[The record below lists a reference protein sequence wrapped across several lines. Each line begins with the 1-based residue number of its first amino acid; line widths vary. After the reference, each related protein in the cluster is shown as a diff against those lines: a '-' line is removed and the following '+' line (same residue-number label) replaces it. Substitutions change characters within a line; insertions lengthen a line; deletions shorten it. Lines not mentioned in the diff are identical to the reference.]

1 MWNQYDDRGQQLT
14 SSKYSVISI
23 FPVSLSNVFKL
34 GWSFSVLGWKLPHQ
48 CLYTHFF
55 TEIRMSNPRY
65 KWELWILLSII
76 TSPSFLRTLGRM
88 EAGSRKDSLRS
99 FLYNSLLVLFYTYL
113 TMLDTSWYLQSWG
126 KVSVKQQRKVKSY
139 I

>member
-1 MWNQYDDRGQQLT
+1 MWNQYDDRGQKLT

-34 GWSFSVLGWKLPHQ
+34 GWSFSVLGWKLAHQ
-48 CLYTHFF
+48 CLYAHFF

-65 KWELWILLSII
+65 KRELLILLSII
-76 TSPSFLRTLGRM
+76 TSPSSLRTSGRM
-88 EAGSRKDSLRS
+88 EAGSRKDRLRS
-99 FLYNSLLVLFYTYL
+99 LYNSLLVLFYTYL
-113 TMLDTSWYLQSWG
+113 TMLGTFWYLQSWG
-126 KVSVKQQRKVKSY
+126 KASVKQQRKVKSY